1 MTMTPGRI
9 ALLFVVAALA
19 GCYRPNVQ
27 DAGLWC
33 ADAGSKACP
42 EGFHCGADRRC
53 HAGPTTMCPS
63 DAAVMPLCSDQPLG
77 AQCDP
82 ICQQGCECG
91 QRCNL
96 DGENLKCV
104 ASGSK
109 VAGDYCNLMSDDCAA
124 GLVCLK
130 EQCSAEDAGPQV
142 GRCYR
147 YCAGDQHCGGMM
159 CNVQVISAAAT
170 PLSACQLPQRACDPV
185 SATTTCG
192 NALLACYVVDSGG
205 TYCECPGFAGP
216 GEACGVF
223 SSCVPGYRCVQQGV
237 MTPRCRKVCRLGGSS
252 DCPATSTCTQ
262 TPADATFGYC
272 NP

>member
-1 MTMTPGRI
+1 MTLGRI

-33 ADAGSKACP
+33 SDGGACP
-42 EGFHCGADRRC
+42 EGFHCGVDRRC
-53 HAGPTTMCPS
+53 HVGQTTMCGS

-77 AQCDP
+77 KQCDP

-91 QRCNL
+91 RCNL
-96 DGENLKCV
+96 VGDDLRCV

-109 VAGDYCNLMSDDCAA
+109 IAGDYCNLMSDDCAA
-124 GLVCLK
+124 GFVCLR
-130 EQCSAEDAGPQV
+130 EPCSAEDADAGPQV

-147 YCAGDQHCGGMM
+147 YCAGDQHCDGMM
-159 CNVQVISAAAT
+159 CNVQVVSAGGT
-170 PLSACQLPQRACDPV
+170 LLSACQLPPRTCDPV
-185 SATTTCG
+185 NATTTCG
-192 NALLACYVVDSGG
+192 SSLLACYVVDNGR
-205 TYCECPGFAGP
+205 TFCECPQFAGA

-223 SSCVPGYRCVQQGV
+223 SSCVPGYRCVQQGA
-237 MTPRCRKVCRLGGSS
+237 MTPRCRKVCRLDGS
-252 DCPATSTCTQ
+252 DCGAGSACTS
-262 TPADATFGYC
+262 TPADAMFGYC